1 MSAPL
6 LKFTNKGIYCPPA
19 NVYLDPWKPVDKALI
34 THGHADHSRWGHKK
48 YITHFDNVPI
58 ISHRLGDINVN
69 GVAHG
74 ESFNINN
81 VNFSFHPAGH
91 IPGSCQIRVEHKG
104 EVWVFT
110 GDYKTEND
118 GISTPYEP
126 IKCDTFITE
135 CTFGLPAFKWREQKD
150 VMHDVNTWCA
160 QNHAENKTSILFAYS
175 LGKAQR
181 LIKHLDTSQMKIY
194 CHGAVFKMTE
204 VLRQLIDFPET
215 HLITR
220 ETTKKEVAGQIVIAP
235 PSAHGSAWMRKF
247 VPYATASASGW
258 MTFRGARRR
267 RAIDKGF
274 VLSDHCDWDGL
285 LESIDATGCE
295 NVITTHGYQDIFA
308 RYLREEKG
316 LNAISERTQ
325 YEGETITESDATKKE
340 DADDEDTTNSTK
352 ISDQNVSETQGVTNK
367 PLAKNSKTKS
377 SNKVSSP
384 KSSDIERSEIS
395 SSSSSSSHSVPRNG
409 TISNETP

>member
-1 MSAPL
+1 MSQPL
-6 LKFTNKGIYCPPA
+6 LKFTDKGIYCPPA
-19 NVYLDPWKPVDKALI
+19 KVYLDPWKPVDKALI

-58 ISHRLGDINVN
+58 ISHRLGDINVH

-74 ESFNINN
+74 ESFTINN

-118 GISTPYEP
+118 GISTPYIP
-126 IKCDTFITE
+126 IECDTFITE

-204 VLRQLIDFPET
+204 VLRELIDFPQT

-220 ETTKKEVAGQIVIAP
+220 ETTKKEVAGHIVVAP

-308 RYLREEKG
+308 RYLREERG

-325 YEGETITESDATKKE
+325 YEGETITESDTTQKE
-340 DADDEDTTNSTK
+340 DADNEETNT
-352 ISDQNVSETQGVTNK
+352 SETLKDQSLSVT
-367 PLAKNSKTKS
+367 LDKN
-377 SNKVSSP
+377 
-384 KSSDIERSEIS
+384 I
-395 SSSSSSSHSVPRNG
+395 
-409 TISNETP
+409 